1 MFYLLLCFSAFWP
14 SQNTS
19 GESKASVYKRIG
31 STVLP
36 EFSLIDP
43 TATGDRVKSK
53 LET

>member
-1 MFYLLLCFSAFWP
+1 MYYLLFHFFTFWP
-14 SQNTS
+14 LQNTS

-31 STVLP
+31 SIVLP

-43 TATGDRVKSK
+43 TATGDRIKSK